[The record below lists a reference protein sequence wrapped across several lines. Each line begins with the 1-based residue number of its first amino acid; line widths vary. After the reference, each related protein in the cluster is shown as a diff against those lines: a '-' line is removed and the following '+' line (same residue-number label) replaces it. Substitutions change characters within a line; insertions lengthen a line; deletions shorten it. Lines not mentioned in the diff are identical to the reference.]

1 MSPYAIFILIGTIL
15 AILSYAFIKDTIYLI
30 RHGEKT
36 TATITRIEEVD
47 SSDGPSYYRVL
58 SFTTIDGKN
67 IEYTCHYESSLPT
80 TSLGGEVPIVYDP
93 HNPSEVKVLTY
104 LGAFTPP
111 IVMGTIA
118 AGLLFLGIGYF
129 VAQTVLR

>member
-15 AILSYAFIKDTIYLI
+15 VILSYAFTKDTIYLI

-47 SSDGPSYYRVL
+47 FDDTPSYSRIL

-67 IEYTCHYESSLPT
+67 KEYKCNYESILPT
-80 TSLGGEVPIVYDP
+80 TSVGGEVPVVYDP
-93 HNPSEVKVLTY
+93 HNPSEMKVLTY
-104 LGAFTPP
+104 LGAFAPA
-111 IVMGTIA
+111 IIMGTIA
-118 AGLLFLGIGYF
+118 AGFLFLGIGYF
-129 VAQTVLR
+129 VAQTILR